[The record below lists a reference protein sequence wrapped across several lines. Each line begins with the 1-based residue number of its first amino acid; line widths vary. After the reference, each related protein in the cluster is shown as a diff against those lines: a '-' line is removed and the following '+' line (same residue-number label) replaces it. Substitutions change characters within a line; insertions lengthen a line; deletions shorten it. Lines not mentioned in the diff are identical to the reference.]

1 MNLHHIGIEVKD
13 IEQSRKFY
21 EHVLGFQE
29 ETYFKLNDEKILFLK
44 RQNFLLEL
52 IQSSNNE
59 SIMVQRYHL
68 CFETESFQ
76 FIKDNNLTIYEGPIK
91 LENGWET
98 VFIKNSDGEL
108 VEFLKCTQE

>member
-21 EHVLGFQE
+21 ENVLGFEE
-29 ETYFKLNDEKILFLK
+29 ETFFKLDDEKILFLRK
-44 RQNFLLEL
+44 QNFLLEL

-59 SIMVQRYHL
+59 SIMVQQYHL

-76 FIKDNNLTIYEGPIK
+76 FIKDNNLIIYEEAIK
-91 LENGWET
+91 LDNRWET

-108 VEFLKCTQE
+108 VEFLKYT